1 MPENVS
7 RNPEEYE
14 LVSRNELERLQHEV
28 DKIKK
33 NPFGDTTSSKDL
45 LGALD
50 KLNKNVSTLV
60 RIFETANDEIV
71 RDYKD
76 KANTEKINRVLEQ
89 NEKLA
94 RGIVAIADLLKEQR
108 VAHGK
113 PEEVAPDE
121 YKERSPVSPV
131 PSTMQPTMQPTVPG
145 TTPSPVSHGVPTWQP
160 GMPPPGPEGM
170 QQQTPEMGL
179 ARPGVPGRPGPR
191 VDLGDVPPPPR

>member
-14 LVSRNELERLQHEV
+14 LVPRNQLEHLQHEV
-28 DKIKK
+28 DRIKK

-45 LGALD
+45 LSALD

-60 RIFETANDEIV
+60 HIFETANDEIV

-113 PEEVAPDE
+113 PEEAAPDE
-121 YKERSPVSPV
+121 YEERGPPQAGSPAQHVVQGMPPANAS
-131 PSTMQPTMQPTVPG
+131 Q
-145 TTPSPVSHGVPTWQP
+145 GVPTWQP
-160 GMPPPGPEGM
+160 GMPPPGPGGM
-170 QQQTPEMGL
+170 RQQAPQMGL
-179 ARPGVPGRPGPR
+179 AQPGAPGRPGPR
-191 VDLGDVPPPPR
+191 IDLGDVPPPPR